1 MAAFKERLEIAGLVA
16 EVTAAIGVIISVIY
30 LAVQVS
36 HNTEALYSQTHF
48 NLLDMSQ
55 DALVVAMS
63 NPELNSI
70 VVRGR
75 DDPANLDEEEWNRF
89 LNSQLLEINS
99 WEYAYYLNEDGTIPP
114 QVWEG
119 YNAYYIGFARNE
131 PGVKRFWEEFGFA
144 YAEPFHSYADQ
155 YFAEELPENE

>member
-1 MAAFKERLEIAGLVA
+1 MSAFKERLEIAGLVA

-36 HNTEALYSQTHF
+36 GNTEALHSQTHF

-55 DALVVAMS
+55 DALVVAMN

-75 DDPANLDEEEWNRF
+75 NDPASLDEEEWSRF
-89 LNSQLLEINS
+89 ANSQLMEINS
-99 WEYAYYLNEDGTIPP
+99 WEYAYYLNEDGTISP
-114 QVWEG
+114 QVWAG
-119 YNAYYIGFARNE
+119 FNAYYASFARRD
-131 PGVKRFWEEFGFA
+131 PGMKQFWAEWNFA
-144 YAEPFHSYADQ
+144 YAEPFNSYADE
-155 YFAEELPENE
+155 YFAEEITQE